1 MGQRHIAFSKILKE
15 RGVICHTVEM
25 DTYRSYENFEKN
37 CNSLADLLKNIPIQM
52 VFLGAIYGR

>member
-1 MGQRHIAFSKILKE
+1 MGRETYCILKILKE

-37 CNSLADLLKNIPIQM
+37 CNSLADLLKNLPIQM